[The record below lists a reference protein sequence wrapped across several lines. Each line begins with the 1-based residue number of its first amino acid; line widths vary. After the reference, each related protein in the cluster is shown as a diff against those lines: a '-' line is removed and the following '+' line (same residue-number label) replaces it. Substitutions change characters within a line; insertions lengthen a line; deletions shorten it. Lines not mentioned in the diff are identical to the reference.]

1 MIVTQRLTS
10 VGDVVEGPL
19 EFPGELRPL
28 QDDGVRRH
36 AGGRRAGAAAGSKTS
51 NIELL

>member
-1 MIVTQRLTS
+1 MSLTG

-28 QDDGVRRH
+28 QDDGVRGH
-36 AGGRRAGAAAGSKTS
+36 GGAGAAARSKTS
-51 NIELL
+51 NIKLM

>member
-1 MIVTQRLTS
+1 MSLTG

-28 QDDGVRRH
+28 QDDGVRGH
-36 AGGRRAGAAAGSKTS
+36 GGGWAGAAAGSKIS